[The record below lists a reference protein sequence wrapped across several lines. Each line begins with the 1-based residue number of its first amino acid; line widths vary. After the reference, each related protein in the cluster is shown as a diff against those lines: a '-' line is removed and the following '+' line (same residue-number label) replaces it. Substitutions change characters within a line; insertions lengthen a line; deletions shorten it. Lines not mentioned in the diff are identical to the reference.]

1 MQEVIEQVL
10 DYLKGI
16 WLKRRY
22 IMIATWLICP
32 IGWVMVSQLDD
43 IYKSEAR
50 VYADTQSI
58 LRPLL
63 RGLTIETN
71 PDTQLKLMVKTLLS
85 RPNLERI
92 ARMTDLDINANN
104 TEQFEKI
111 IERLKS
117 GIKINMSGGR
127 NDANIFTISYQAK
140 NPETAKKVVQSAL
153 TVFIENTLGDSRTDN
168 DSAQEFLNA
177 QLKEYLI
184 RLNDAESKTTA
195 FKQKYNDILPG
206 SGGYYAQLK
215 AEKERLEIA
224 QLELKELNTQL
235 ASAKAQLASSNQQS
249 GSLSD
254 NIEDSS
260 RVATSYDERIK
271 TLENNLDNL
280 LLRFTDKHPDV
291 VEAQRLVNSLKDA
304 RKKELESYYQ
314 NLAQN
319 DNNGQNAGAL
329 SANPIYQE
337 MQIQVNQLENA
348 AASLQVRVNN
358 YNNKVVEL
366 ENRIH
371 TIPEIEQE
379 LAALNRD
386 YEITKRKYD
395 ELLNRKETASMA
407 KSADDNTSK
416 IEFRVIDPPRAET
429 EPAGPNR
436 LLFFIGITI
445 FGFGA
450 GVGLSF
456 VFSQL
461 NPVVISATQVSK
473 ATGIPVFGIVSAT
486 ENLGLK
492 KWHQKKTLIFI
503 ASNCVLLILL
513 VCFMSFFMFPDLIQA
528 PLRRIF

>member
-1 MQEVIEQVL
+1 MIVVKFLKEVI
-10 DYLKGI
+10 
-16 WLKRRY
+16 
-22 IMIATWLICP
+22 
-32 IGWVMVSQLDD
+32 
-43 IYKSEAR
+43 
-50 VYADTQSI
+50 
-58 LRPLL
+58 
-63 RGLTIETN
+63 
-71 PDTQLKLMVKTLLS
+71 
-85 RPNLERI
+85 
-92 ARMTDLDINANN
+92 
-104 TEQFEKI
+104 
-111 IERLKS
+111 
-117 GIKINMSGGR
+117 
-127 NDANIFTISYQAK
+127 ISF
-140 NPETAKKVVQSAL
+140 N
-153 TVFIENTLGDSRTDN
+153 
-168 DSAQEFLNA
+168 
-177 QLKEYLI
+177 
-184 RLNDAESKTTA
+184 
-195 FKQKYNDILPG
+195 
-206 SGGYYAQLK
+206 
-215 AEKERLEIA
+215 
-224 QLELKELNTQL
+224 QL
-235 ASAKAQLASSNQQS
+235 ASAKAQLANSNQQS

-337 MQIQVNQLENA
+337 MQIQVNQVENA

-379 LAALNRD
+379 LIALNRD
-386 YEITKRKYD
+386 YEITKRKHD
-395 ELLNRKETASMA
+395 ELLNRKETANLA